1 MNDIKEGVRAYL
13 EQESGIHAVCAPAR
27 HTGEYPLLTVDA
39 REDGAVR
46 LRSEAGE
53 GVGADWDAAVADL
66 RAQASGVVFF
76 DTAEHIVVCD
86 RDLLPQLL
94 RSGVLRPA
102 AQVYFADAF
111 RDVEGLEAYLS
122 AHPSGVTVAQLQS
135 EVTRDA

>member
-1 MNDIKEGVRAYL
+1 MKYLFTALVLTLLLGLPFRAVDTQRL
-13 EQESGIHAVCAPAR
+13 L
-27 HTGEYPLLTVDA
+27 PLLTIQVA

-66 RAQASGVVFF
+66 RAQASGEVFF

-94 RSGVLRPA
+94 CSGVLRPA

>member
-1 MNDIKEGVRAYL
+1 MKYL
-13 EQESGIHAVCAPAR
+13 FTALVLTLLFGLPFRTVDTQR
-27 HTGEYPLLTVDA
+27 LLPLLTIQVA
-39 REDGAVR
+39 REDGTVR

-66 RAQASGVVFF
+66 RAQASGEVFF

-86 RDLLPQLL
+86 RDLLPQIL

>member
-1 MNDIKEGVRAYL
+1 MKYL
-13 EQESGIHAVCAPAR
+13 FTALVLTLLLGLPFRTVDTQR
-27 HTGEYPLLTVDA
+27 LLPLLTIQVA

-66 RAQASGVVFF
+66 RAQASGEVFF

-94 RSGVLRPA
+94 HSGVLRPA

>member
-1 MNDIKEGVRAYL
+1 MKYL
-13 EQESGIHAVCAPAR
+13 FTALVLTLLLSLPFRTVDTQR
-27 HTGEYPLLTVDA
+27 LLPLLTIQVA

-53 GVGADWDAAVADL
+53 GVGADWGAAVADL
-66 RAQASGVVFF
+66 RAQASGEVFF

-86 RDLLPQLL
+86 RDLLPQIL

>member
-1 MNDIKEGVRAYL
+1 MKYL
-13 EQESGIHAVCAPAR
+13 FTALVLTLLFGLPFRTVDAQR
-27 HTGEYPLLTVDA
+27 LLPLLTIQVA

-53 GVGADWDAAVADL
+53 GVGADWGAAVADL
-66 RAQASGVVFF
+66 RAQASGEVFF

>member
-1 MNDIKEGVRAYL
+1 MKYL
-13 EQESGIHAVCAPAR
+13 FTALVLTLLLGLPFRTVDTQR
-27 HTGEYPLLTVDA
+27 LLPLLTIQVA

-53 GVGADWDAAVADL
+53 GVGADWNAAVADL
-66 RAQASGVVFF
+66 RAQASGEVFF

-135 EVTRDA
+135 EVTRDV

>member
-1 MNDIKEGVRAYL
+1 MKYL
-13 EQESGIHAVCAPAR
+13 FTALVLTLLFGLPFRTVDTQR
-27 HTGEYPLLTVDA
+27 LLPLLTIQVA

-66 RAQASGVVFF
+66 RAQASGEVFF

-135 EVTRDA
+135 EVMRDA

>member
-1 MNDIKEGVRAYL
+1 MKYL
-13 EQESGIHAVCAPAR
+13 FTALVLTLLFGLPFRTVDAQR
-27 HTGEYPLLTVDA
+27 LLPLLTIQVA

-53 GVGADWDAAVADL
+53 GVGADWGAAVADL
-66 RAQASGVVFF
+66 RAQASGEVFF

-86 RDLLPQLL
+86 RDLLPQIL

-111 RDVEGLEAYLS
+111 RDVEGLDAYLG

>member
-1 MNDIKEGVRAYL
+1 MKYL
-13 EQESGIHAVCAPAR
+13 FTALVLTLLFGLPFRTVDTQR
-27 HTGEYPLLTVDA
+27 LLPLLTIQVA

-66 RAQASGVVFF
+66 RAQASGEVFF

-86 RDLLPQLL
+86 RDLLPQIL

-111 RDVEGLEAYLS
+111 RDVEGLDAYLS

>member
-1 MNDIKEGVRAYL
+1 MKYL
-13 EQESGIHAVCAPAR
+13 FTALVLTLLFGLPFRTVDTQR
-27 HTGEYPLLTVDA
+27 LLPLLTIQVA

-66 RAQASGVVFF
+66 RAQASGEVFF

>member
-1 MNDIKEGVRAYL
+1 MKYL
-13 EQESGIHAVCAPAR
+13 FTALVLTLLLGLPFRTVDTQR
-27 HTGEYPLLTVDA
+27 LLPLLTIQVA

-53 GVGADWDAAVADL
+53 GVGADWGAAVADL
-66 RAQASGVVFF
+66 RAQASGEVFF

-86 RDLLPQLL
+86 RNLLPQLL

>member
-1 MNDIKEGVRAYL
+1 MKYL
-13 EQESGIHAVCAPAR
+13 FTALVLTLLLGLPFRTVDTQR
-27 HTGEYPLLTVDA
+27 LLPLLTIQVA

-53 GVGADWDAAVADL
+53 GVGADWGAAVADL
-66 RAQASGVVFF
+66 RAQASGEVFF

-94 RSGVLRPA
+94 CSGVLRPA

>member
-1 MNDIKEGVRAYL
+1 MKYL
-13 EQESGIHAVCAPAR
+13 FTALVLTLLLGLPFRTVDTQR
-27 HTGEYPLLTVDA
+27 LLPLLTIQVA

-53 GVGADWDAAVADL
+53 GVGADWGAAVADL
-66 RAQASGVVFF
+66 RAQASGEVFF

>member
-1 MNDIKEGVRAYL
+1 MKYL
-13 EQESGIHAVCAPAR
+13 FTALVLTLLLGLPFRTVDTQR
-27 HTGEYPLLTVDA
+27 LLPLLTIQVA

-53 GVGADWDAAVADL
+53 GVGADWGAAVADL
-66 RAQASGVVFF
+66 RAQASGEVFF

-86 RDLLPQLL
+86 RDLLPQIL

>member
-1 MNDIKEGVRAYL
+1 MKYL
-13 EQESGIHAVCAPAR
+13 FTALVLTLLFGLPFRTVDTQR
-27 HTGEYPLLTVDA
+27 LLPLLTIQVA

-66 RAQASGVVFF
+66 RAQASGEVFF

-86 RDLLPQLL
+86 RDLLPQIL

>member
-1 MNDIKEGVRAYL
+1 MKYL
-13 EQESGIHAVCAPAR
+13 FTALVLTLLLGLPFRTVDTQR
-27 HTGEYPLLTVDA
+27 LLPLLTIQVA

-53 GVGADWDAAVADL
+53 GVGADWGAAVADL
-66 RAQASGVVFF
+66 RAQASGEVFF

-102 AQVYFADAF
+102 ARVYFADAF

>member
-1 MNDIKEGVRAYL
+1 MKYL
-13 EQESGIHAVCAPAR
+13 FTALVLTLLFGLPFRTVDAQR
-27 HTGEYPLLTVDA
+27 LLPLLTIQVA

-53 GVGADWDAAVADL
+53 GVGADWGAAVADL
-66 RAQASGVVFF
+66 CAQASGEVFF

-86 RDLLPQLL
+86 RDLLPQIL

-111 RDVEGLEAYLS
+111 RDVEGLDAYLG

>member
-1 MNDIKEGVRAYL
+1 MKYL
-13 EQESGIHAVCAPAR
+13 FTALVLTLLLGLPFRTVDTQR
-27 HTGEYPLLTVDA
+27 LLPLLTIQVA
-39 REDGAVR
+39 REDGTVR
-46 LRSEAGE
+46 LRSEADE

-66 RAQASGVVFF
+66 RAQASGEVFF

-86 RDLLPQLL
+86 RDLLPQIL

>member
-1 MNDIKEGVRAYL
+1 MKYL
-13 EQESGIHAVCAPAR
+13 FTALVLTLLFGLPFRTVDTQR
-27 HTGEYPLLTVDA
+27 LLPLLTIQVA

-53 GVGADWDAAVADL
+53 GVGADWGAAVADL
-66 RAQASGVVFF
+66 RAQASGEVFF

-86 RDLLPQLL
+86 RDLLPQIL

-111 RDVEGLEAYLS
+111 RDVEGLDAYLS